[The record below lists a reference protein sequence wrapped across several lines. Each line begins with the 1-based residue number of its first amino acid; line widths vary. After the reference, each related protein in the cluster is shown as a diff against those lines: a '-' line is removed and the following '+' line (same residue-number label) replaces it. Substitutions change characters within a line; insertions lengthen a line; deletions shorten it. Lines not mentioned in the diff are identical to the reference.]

1 MRRYE
6 TSRGVENWLKIVDK
20 ELSRHYESEYLQ
32 EFSLRYCTVLSYEKV
47 SGLVSERCGTSRL
60 SDQRLSQMVKEKAEQ
75 IKVEQKNLMKEKAA
89 TQTEI
94 KAVAVDLYDRSGR
107 EIIWLED
114 GICVSEQKAKRDG
127 QAKRGKERVTTDM
140 AMMQKRDGSFKTLIA
155 GNGVEKE
162 CYYKAEI
169 LAEYGEEAS
178 ELPIV
183 AISDGARSIKS
194 GVKRLFGEEVSH
206 LLDWYHVEA
215 KVYQLMTQIAPNKQV
230 KAEVQEQMI
239 NELWR
244 GKSEAAIQILEPV
257 KGRNQIKQAELKG
270 YLEKN
275 KASIIDYEKR
285 RETGKIIGS
294 GRMEKEND
302 VIIAHRQKRKG
313 MSWSKTGSLSL
324 AMVTAHFNQRT
335 NYLQ

>member
-20 ELSRHYESEYLQ
+20 ELSKHYESERLQ
-32 EFSLRYCTVLSYEKV
+32 EFSLRYCTVMSYEKV
-47 SGLVSERCGTSRL
+47 SQLVKERCGTSRL

-75 IKVEQKNLMKEKAA
+75 IKVEQKKLMKEKADFTA
-89 TQTEI
+89 EI
-94 KAVAVDLYDRSGR
+94 KAVAVNLYEKEER

-127 QAKRGKERVTTDM
+127 QAKRGKERVTTEM
-140 AMMQKRDGSFKTLIA
+140 AMMQRRDGSFKTMIA
-155 GNGVEKE
+155 GNSVEKE
-162 CYYKAEI
+162 GYYRAEI
-169 LAEYGEEAS
+169 LAEYGAEVS

-183 AISDGARSIKS
+183 AISDGARSIKC
-194 GVKRLFGEEVSH
+194 GVKRMFGEEVSH
-206 LLDWYHVEA
+206 LLDWYHLEA

-230 KAEVQEQMI
+230 KEEVQKRII

-244 GKSEAAIQILEPV
+244 GRSQEAVKILGAV
-257 KGRNQIKQAELKG
+257 AGRNQVKQSELKG

-275 KASIIDYEKR
+275 KAYIIDYEKR
-285 RETGKIIGS
+285 RDAGKIIGS

-302 VIIAHRQKRKG
+302 VIVAHRQKRKG
-313 MSWSKTGSLSL
+313 MSWSKIGSLSL